1 MASNVELSERSS
13 PRNQKSR
20 PIGEKEEVDYMQR
33 AQWLRAALLGAN
45 DGLVTVASLMMGV
58 GSIKED
64 VKAMLLVGFAGLVAG
79 ACSMA
84 IGEFV
89 SVCTQRD
96 IETAQMKRAIET
108 KTSLSA
114 IDEQEEDEKKERL
127 PNPGQAAIA
136 SALAFSVGA
145 AMPLLAAVFIENHK
159 VRMAVVA
166 IVATLA
172 LLVFGVTGA
181 VLGKTSVVRSSVRV
195 VIGGWMAMALTF
207 GLTKFI
213 GSEAMQI

>member
-1 MASNVELSERSS
+1 MASNVQLSETSS
-13 PRNQKSR
+13 PRNEKNR
-20 PIGEKEEVDYMQR
+20 PRAEKEEVDYMQR

-96 IETAQMKRAIET
+96 IETAQMKRAIEN
-108 KTSLSA
+108 KTSLST
-114 IDEQEEDEKKERL
+114 IDEQEEEEKKERL

-159 VRMAVVA
+159 VRMVVVAVVA
-166 IVATLA
+166 TIA
-172 LLVFGVTGA
+172 LVVFGVTGA
-181 VLGKTSVVRSSVRV
+181 VLGKTSVVKSSVRV

-213 GSEAMQI
+213 GSAAMQI

>member
-1 MASNVELSERSS
+1 MASNVQLSETSS
-13 PRNQKSR
+13 PRNQKNR
-20 PIGEKEEVDYMQR
+20 PTAEKEEVDYMQR

-96 IETAQMKRAIET
+96 IETAQMKRAIEN

-114 IDEQEEDEKKERL
+114 IDEQEEEEKKERL

-159 VRMAVVA
+159 VRMVVVAVVA
-166 IVATLA
+166 TIA
-172 LLVFGVTGA
+172 LVVFGVTGA
-181 VLGKTSVVRSSVRV
+181 VLGKTSVAKSSVRV

-213 GSEAMQI
+213 GSAAMQI

>member
-1 MASNVELSERSS
+1 MHLQATAELSRLSLLSETLPTTQIILTSCSS
-13 PRNQKSR
+13 HTNFYSP
-20 PIGEKEEVDYMQR
+20 
-33 AQWLRAALLGAN
+33 QWQSN
-45 DGLVTVASLMMGV
+45 
-58 GSIKED
+58 E
-64 VKAMLLVGFAGLVAG
+64 
-79 ACSMA
+79 
-84 IGEFV
+84 
-89 SVCTQRD
+89 
-96 IETAQMKRAIET
+96 
-108 KTSLSA
+108 
-114 IDEQEEDEKKERL
+114 EKKERL
-127 PNPGQAAIA
+127 PNPGQAALA

-181 VLGKTSVVRSSVRV
+181 VLGKTSVLNSSVRV
-195 VIGGWMAMALTF
+195 VIGGWIAMALTF

>member
-1 MASNVELSERSS
+1 MTSNVQLSETIS
-13 PRNQKSR
+13 PSHQKSH
-20 PIGEKEEVDYMQR
+20 PTAEKEEVDYMQR

-58 GSIKED
+58 GSLKED

-96 IETAQMKRAIET
+96 IETAQMKRAIEN
-108 KTSLSA
+108 KISLSA
-114 IDEQEEDEKKERL
+114 VDEQEEEEKKERL
-127 PNPGQAAIA
+127 PNPGQAAVA

-159 VRMAVVA
+159 VRMMVVAVVA
-166 IVATLA
+166 TIA

-181 VLGKTSVVRSSVRV
+181 VLGKTSVVKSTVRV
-195 VIGGWMAMALTF
+195 VIGGWIAMAVTF

-213 GSEAMQI
+213 GSEAMEM

>member
-1 MASNVELSERSS
+1 
-13 PRNQKSR
+13 
-20 PIGEKEEVDYMQR
+20 MQR

-96 IETAQMKRAIET
+96 IETAQMKRAIEH

-114 IDEQEEDEKKERL
+114 IDEQEEEEKKERL

-145 AMPLLAAVFIENHK
+145 AMPLLGAVFIENHK
-159 VRMAVVA
+159 VRMVVVAVVA
-166 IVATLA
+166 TIA
-172 LLVFGVTGA
+172 LVVFGVTGA
-181 VLGKTSVVRSSVRV
+181 VLGKTSVVKSSVRV

-213 GSEAMQI
+213 GSAAMQI

>member
-1 MASNVELSERSS
+1 MASTCEVSERSS
-13 PRNQKSR
+13 PRQQKIR
-20 PIGEKEEVDYMQR
+20 PRAEEEVDYMQR

-108 KTSLSA
+108 KTTLSA
-114 IDEQEEDEKKERL
+114 IDEDEEEKKERL
-127 PNPGQAAIA
+127 PNPGQAAMA

-159 VRMAVVA
+159 VRLAVVA

-181 VLGKTSVVRSSVRV
+181 ILGKTSVFKSSARV

-213 GSEAMQI
+213 GSEAVQI